1 MCCQSQSYP
10 LGEDH
15 WLNQPVESEDSQT
28 LLELSLAQERP
39 EFSRLLVRAGA
50 RADQYNDL
58 LDMAALHTALLAGH
72 GENHLPA
79 LLEEPRNRASVNTAT
94 AGGETSLH
102 LAAGRGLTEALKLL
116 LAQPEADLDAKDK
129 TGGRTPL
136 YLAALNKQAECVRLL
151 VENGASLDVRCGRST
166 PRQAITDNLKYFDL
180 DTIKVKE
187 RPRRST
193 VEYLYELV
201 ERRDLP
207 LFKSVLQFLSVA
219 EVSTKRISGPGMT
232 ILQKAAQ
239 LGLAGFVSVLL
250 SSGVNPNITTEENA
264 SRPVLLAAARG
275 HHETLQCF
283 IDHHQ
288 RLAGRANSTNFAVW
302 TRDTKETVLHLI
314 LKKSQKKA
322 LVGLGSSS
330 DLVKYDT
337 DYRRCL
343 TAVLEAGQEV
353 REQLTRVINK
363 RDLAGNTALH
373 YASQVTPSST
383 ET

>member
-1 MCCQSQSYP
+1 MEA
-10 LGEDH
+10 EDG
-15 WLNQPVESEDSQT
+15 QT

-58 LDMAALHTALLAGH
+58 LDQAAIHTALLAGH
-72 GENHLPA
+72 GEIHLAA
-79 LLEEPRNRASVNTAT
+79 LLEDPRNRASVNTAT

-102 LAAGRGLTEALKLL
+102 LAAARGLTKALQLL

-129 TGGRTPL
+129 AGGRTPL
-136 YLAALNKQAECVRLL
+136 YLAAINKQAECVRLL
-151 VENGASLDVRCGRST
+151 VENGASLEVRCGRST
-166 PRQAITDNLKYFDL
+166 PREAIADNLKYFDL
-180 DTIKVKE
+180 DQIKVKE

-207 LFKSVLQFLSVA
+207 MFKSVLQFISVA
-219 EVSTKRISGPGMT
+219 EVSTKRISGQGMT
-232 ILQKAAQ
+232 TLQKAAQ
-239 LGLAGFVSVLL
+239 LGLPGFVSVLL
-250 SSGVNPNITTEENA
+250 NSGVNPNITTEENA
-264 SRPVLLAAARG
+264 NRAVLLAAARG

-288 RLAGRANSTNFAVW
+288 RLGGRGNSTNLAVW

-330 DLVKYDT
+330 DLVKYDR
-337 DYRRCL
+337 DYSQCL
-343 TAVLEAGQEV
+343 TALLEAGREV
-353 REQLTRVINK
+353 RQQLTRVINK

-373 YASQVTPSST
+373 YASQVTLGTSSHHT
-383 ET
+383 YIYE